1 MKLKKVALI
10 LPTLHAGGMERVM
23 AELANYF
30 ESKNN
35 IEVHFVLFGHLVKI
49 FYPLN
54 PNIIIHQPTIK
65 SGKKLKIRTLINAL
79 KFIRNTISTISP
91 DAVLSFGTQWNNLV
105 LLSLFLTK
113 YRIFVSDRGAP
124 NRVYKFPQ
132 EHLKKI
138 LYPNASG
145 IIAQTKTAESIL
157 RKRFPGVRIKTIGN
171 PIRDIGKGEFK
182 ENLILSVG
190 RLITSKHHDRL
201 IEIFQKL
208 NAPGWKLVIVGG
220 NALKQNNLELIKN
233 KIAKLAIKDR
243 IVLAGEKT
251 NVEEFYQKS
260 KIFAFT
266 SSIEGFPNVIGEAL
280 SAGLPVVSYD
290 CVAGPADMII
300 NGENGFLVPVFDD
313 GQFKEKLQFL
323 IDDEALRER
332 METKAIEKI
341 KKFSVESIG
350 QQYLDFILS

>member
-1 MKLKKVALI
+1 MKPKKVALI

-30 ESKNN
+30 ESKKN
-35 IEVHFVLFGHLVKI
+35 IEVHFVLFGHQVKI
-49 FYPLN
+49 FYQLN
-54 PNIIIHQPTIK
+54 SNIIIHQSNIK
-65 SGKKLKIRTLINAL
+65 SGKNIKIRTFINTI
-79 KFIRNTISTISP
+79 KFIRNTISQISP
-91 DAVLSFGTQWNNLV
+91 DAVLTFGTQWNNLV

-113 YRIFVSDRGAP
+113 YRIFISDRGAP
-124 NRVYKFPQ
+124 DRVYKFPQ

-138 LYPNASG
+138 LYPKASG

-157 RKRFPGVRIKTIGN
+157 KNRFPSASIKTIGN
-171 PIRDIGKGEFK
+171 PIRDIGKGKFK
-182 ENLILSVG
+182 ENFILSVG

-220 NALKQNNLELIKN
+220 NALKQNNLELIKDKIN
-233 KIAKLAIKDR
+233 KSAFNER
-243 IVLAGEKT
+243 IILTGEKT
-251 NVEEFYQKS
+251 NVEEFYRKS

-266 SSIEGFPNVIGEAL
+266 SSVEGFPNVVGEAL

-290 CVAGPADMII
+290 CIAGPSDMII

-313 GQFKEKLQFL
+313 VQFQEKLQLL
-323 IDDEALRER
+323 IDNEVLREK
-332 METKAIEKI
+332 MESKAIEKI
-341 KKFSVESIG
+341 KKYSVESIG